1 MATNSSMLLEFPFK
15 VKKKSGKPFKSCKKV
30 NKAIGIIKNEND
42 PTHKD
47 AFILKT
53 MIQL

>member
-30 NKAIGIIKNEND
+30 NKAIGIIKNEMIL
-42 PTHKD
+42 HIKMHL
-47 AFILKT
+47 FLKT